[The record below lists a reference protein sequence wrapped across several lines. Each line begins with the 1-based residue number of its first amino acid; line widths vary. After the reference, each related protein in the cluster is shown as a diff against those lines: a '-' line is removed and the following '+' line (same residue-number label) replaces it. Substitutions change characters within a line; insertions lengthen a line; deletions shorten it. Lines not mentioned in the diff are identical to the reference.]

1 MSRSLV
7 VLWIEG
13 GSWSIRILI
22 CDILVVLWL
31 QNMNFFWFFLLWL
44 FAALRLLF
52 GTFLDSFIHASLSLE
67 EASGG
72 WGPGIETP
80 DIVVIDRA
88 LVAIALRHLNHFKP
102 DWIDYFIKFSQ
113 LVRSDN
119 VHREHRANCPNLHI

>member
-1 MSRSLV
+1 MSGSLV

-72 WGPGIETP
+72 WGSGIETP

-88 LVAIALRHLNHFKP
+88 LVAIAFRHLNHFKP

-119 VHREHRANCPNLHI
+119 VHREHRANCQYLHI